1 MIWELFQ
8 FLLPPI
14 KFLRAEP
21 NFYQNFQKFKAYFLS
36 DSLLKSPPQNLY
48 KISINLAVSPQK
60 KITHIKSECFFK
72 PCSKILFWV
81 NAPKKFQ
88 PLPKATVPN
97 SYCKDLNDNFW
108 TNEPFLWHTFFTISN
123 HLPRINSDVPAPGL
137 SMFQSQVFCTEIA
150 FLENFFSDQQKV
162 LLSFNISVTVSHH
175 LQKPPMKVLI
185 PKLQMTISQTKFVS
199 VQKFYT
205 SIVSYSN
212 N

>member
-21 NFYQNFQKFKAYFLS
+21 NFYQHFQKFKVFYIS

-48 KISINLAVSPQK
+48 KISIKLAVSPQN
-60 KITHIKSECFFK
+60 KITHTKSECFYK

-97 SYCKDLNDNFW
+97 SHCKDLNDNFW

-123 HLPRINSDVPAPGL
+123 HCPWTSSNVPGPGL
-137 SMFQSQVFCTEIA
+137 AALISRLLNRSLLFSKILFLSNKKFFWASA
-150 FLENFFSDQQKV
+150 FL
-162 LLSFNISVTVSHH
+162 
-175 LQKPPMKVLI
+175 LQ
-185 PKLQMTISQTKFVS
+185 
-199 VQKFYT
+199 Y
-205 SIVSYSN
+205 
-212 N
+212 